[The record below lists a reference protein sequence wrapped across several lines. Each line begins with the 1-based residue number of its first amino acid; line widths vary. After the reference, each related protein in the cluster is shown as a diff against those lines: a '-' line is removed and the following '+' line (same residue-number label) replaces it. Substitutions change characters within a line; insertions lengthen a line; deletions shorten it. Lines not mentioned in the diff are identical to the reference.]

1 MEVIKFSCAC
11 GHAMKFAADKAGRK
25 AKCPKCT
32 AIITVPKGDQANGP
46 AGAPKNDDDDDGAYG
61 IIVDKE
67 LEERRRQIEEAEL
80 LRQKEAR
87 RKKAP
92 KIVKKFKSLPDAEL
106 WEKVHFGLLFLFLG
120 GCVWAFTHLL
130 LGMWVGLGTVE
141 RSDYSKMVTEL
152 IERDM
157 ARRVER
163 NEPAIPDDGHFW
175 DFSQFHLLVAIPA
188 GRGFV
193 GFAKFCIIVSLI
205 LFPIQSILWMVGY
218 ILCLPVPRHHGALG
232 TLILLMILNVVNLL
246 FFLFFKLLPIT
257 GLYRFYLIPYLFPE
271 IMYTEYNMERVY
283 PLFMLLSGSPFWESI
298 LSMFLQFIQY
308 LEPVVGA
315 IFVWSCTTTLK
326 ATRVEE
332 KAEGVTKIGLA
343 QYSIWLAYLMIA
355 LCGTTPVLISVL
367 RVLYILWYSAL
378 MMFIIRYALL
388 MWRGR
393 ELIDSRLNPEG

>member
-46 AGAPKNDDDDDGAYG
+46 AALSEDEEGEGAYG

-67 LEERRRQIEEAEL
+67 LEERRRQIDEENLERL
-80 LRQKEAR
+80 KEAR

-92 KIVKKFKSLPDAEL
+92 KIVKKFKSLPDSEL

-120 GCVWAFTHLL
+120 GCVWAFTHML

-175 DFSQFHLLVAIPA
+175 DFSEFHLLVAIPA

-193 GFAKFCIIVSLI
+193 GFAKFCIVVGLI
-205 LFPIQSILWMVGY
+205 LFPIQQILWMVGY

-232 TLILLMILNVVNLL
+232 QLILLMILNVLNLL
-246 FFLFFKLLPIT
+246 FFLFFRLLPIT
-257 GLYRFYLIPYLFPE
+257 GLYRFYLIPFLFPE
-271 IMYTEYNMERVY
+271 IMYTEYNMERIY
-283 PLFMLLSGSPFWESI
+283 PIFMLLSWSPFWESL
-298 LSMFLQFIQY
+298 LSMFLQFCLY

-315 IFVWSCTTTLK
+315 IFVWTCSTTLK
-326 ATRVEE
+326 ATTVEE
-332 KAEGVTKIGLA
+332 KAEGVVKNGLS
-343 QYSIWLAYLMIA
+343 QYTIWLGYLMIA
-355 LCGTTPVLISVL
+355 LCGTTPVLVATL
-367 RVLYILWYSAL
+367 RVLYLLWYSAL

-393 ELIDSRLNPEG
+393 ELIDSRLNPGG